1 MKRFDEEMSE
11 FEQELA
17 QAMRHVGAPAGF
29 TDRVME
35 RAEQPR
41 AKVLTMP
48 RRARIW
54 AGGAI
59 AAAVLLG
66 AFGAHE
72 QRLRRQRVE
81 EAARA
86 QQQFE
91 LAVQITGETLANV
104 RAQMR
109 QAGVPAGD

>member
-17 QAMRHVGAPAGF
+17 QAMRHVDAPQGF
-29 TDRVME
+29 ADRVME

-48 RRARIW
+48 RRVQAW

-59 AAAVLLG
+59 AAALLLG
-66 AFGAHE
+66 AFGVREQHE
-72 QRLRRQRVE
+72 RRERAE
-81 EAARA
+81 EAAYA
-86 QQQFE
+86 QQQYE
-91 LAVQITGETLANV
+91 LAIQITGETLANV